1 MLDPLYFGYL
11 SCFTI
16 LNDKYIFQ
24 ICEIF
29 GIWAPFRFLF
39 EIKLQI
45 NLSKPNPFETE
56 EFVQFRQGF
65 GLHRFKLHR
74 HLVDGTVK
82 SVWLRQVFGEGK
94 LIPGFYSYLHCVIR
108 RSLSVRWFFPWIISN
123 HPQLRMVSQNYS

>member
-45 NLSKPNPFETE
+45 CFNDLSITHKDDHFAKYWNLGP
-56 EFVQFRQGF
+56 
-65 GLHRFKLHR
+65 L
-74 HLVDGTVK
+74 
-82 SVWLRQVFGEGK
+82 
-94 LIPGFYSYLHCVIR
+94 
-108 RSLSVRWFFPWIISN
+108 
-123 HPQLRMVSQNYS
+123 